1 MSQHPAPPLAPA
13 QSAQLSPTSSW
24 MLGARGKA
32 FLPFLLPISTAPEM
46 WPKSVARGR
55 GTADPSSASLLNCA
69 GSDRVG
75 LCFSADMF
83 EYPLNFQE
91 IAETISFRVPIVE
104 RCIHETL
111 LFFAEAIRGK
121 KEVDFFFKRLGILS
135 LRGQEVIMNFFDD
148 CVLQLDATGNMLP
161 ALLGVSLHAS
171 WAPCSALK

>member
-1 MSQHPAPPLAPA
+1 
-13 QSAQLSPTSSW
+13 
-24 MLGARGKA
+24 
-32 FLPFLLPISTAPEM
+32 
-46 WPKSVARGR
+46 
-55 GTADPSSASLLNCA
+55 
-69 GSDRVG
+69 
-75 LCFSADMF
+75 MF

-104 RCIHETL
+104 QCVHETL

-171 WAPCSALK
+171 WAPCSTLK